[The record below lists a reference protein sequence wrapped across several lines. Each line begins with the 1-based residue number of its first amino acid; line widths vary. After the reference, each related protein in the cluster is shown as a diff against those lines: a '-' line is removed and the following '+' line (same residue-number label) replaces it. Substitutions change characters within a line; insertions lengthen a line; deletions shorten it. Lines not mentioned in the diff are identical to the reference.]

1 MLLCDFK
8 LLNSSV
14 PPTKICNW
22 LFISQN
28 NFPGWK
34 IKSEKYTV
42 CKTLFQ
48 TILSFQTLPT
58 FNKQKLFLGNQISV
72 TVWQSIV
79 FFLEGGWI
87 LSQKLKKKK
96 FSYIKSQ
103 KGFCLFVCLF
113 DKWTVKCVTYTAQ
126 FSTSLEKDI
135 HFAWTNHLLH
145 LHAELLSIAIAAL
158 KHKKHA

>member
-8 LLNSSV
+8 LLNLSV

-28 NFPGWK
+28 NFPVWK
-34 IKSEKYTV
+34 IKSEKCTV

-72 TVWQSIV
+72 TVWQNIV

-87 LSQKLKKKK
+87 LSQKLKKKN
-96 FSYIKSQ
+96 S
-103 KGFCLFVCLF
+103 LTLNPRRDFVCLF
-113 DKWTVKCVTYTAQ
+113 DKWTVKCVTYIAQ